1 MVCHPWGLGCKHSSW
16 CVIPHSTFY
25 FSPHNSSKTR
35 QLIETERLLEEV
47 KQATMRADETDKKYA
62 LVQEELSLI
71 KQQLAMMLEKQGG
84 GSSTGTSR
92 VHPHYDE
99 DLDDHPVP

>member
-1 MVCHPWGLGCKHSSW
+1 
-16 CVIPHSTFY
+16 
-25 FSPHNSSKTR
+25 
-35 QLIETERLLEEV
+35 
-47 KQATMRADETDKKYA
+47 MRADETDKKYA

-99 DLDDHPVP
+99 DLDDHPVPWRWYIFIFVQIVYTFSKNLLS